1 MRGRSAV
8 PFVASSSS
16 EPVDALASARIHVS
30 SAGLG
35 WPDVHVEAGDNPSWD
50 VHDLTV
56 RAHYLALNTD
66 PHALTF
72 EARIDGR
79 PREITLAPGQ
89 LWFCPAGASFTHLVQ
104 TPASFAIVTLEPE
117 KVLRALGEGEEREL
131 RRAYSVDCPQLTHL
145 VRALS
150 AEAERGGPCGAMFVD
165 ALATALAVQVVGA
178 FGVKAPPALAAR
190 VGTLSRGAL
199 QRVLAL
205 IDAELG
211 EGLTVERM
219 AAVAGLSAAHF
230 ARAFRRSLGLAPHQ
244 YVLRQR
250 LLRARQ
256 ALEARDADI
265 LNVARRLG
273 FSDQAHLTRL
283 FKREF
288 GVTPGHYM
296 RDRAR

>member
-16 EPVDALASARIHVS
+16 EPVDALASARILVS
-30 SAGLG
+30 SADLG
-35 WPDVHVEAGDNPSWD
+35 WPGVHVEVGYNPSWD
-50 VHDLTV
+50 VRDLAV

-72 EARIDGR
+72 EARVDGR

-89 LWFCPAGASFTHLVQ
+89 LWFCPAGDSFTHRVRA
-104 TPASFAIVTLEPE
+104 PSGFAIVTLEPE
-117 KVLRALGEGEEREL
+117 KVLRALGEDEAREL
-131 RRAYSVDCPQLTHL
+131 RRAYAVDCPQLEHL
-145 VRALS
+145 VRALA
-150 AEAERGGPCGAMFVD
+150 AEAERGGPCGATFVD
-165 ALATALAVQVVGA
+165 ALATALAVQVVGT
-178 FGVKAPPALAAR
+178 FGVKAAPASAAR
-190 VGTLSRGAL
+190 GGGLSRGAL

-205 IDAELG
+205 VDAELG

-219 AAVAGLSAAHF
+219 AGVAGLSAAHF
-230 ARAFRRSLGLAPHQ
+230 ARAFRRSLGVAPHQ
-244 YVLRQR
+244 YVLRRR
-250 LLRARQ
+250 LERARQ

-273 FSDQAHLTRL
+273 FSDQAPLTRL

>member
-1 MRGRSAV
+1 MRGRSAI

-35 WPDVHVEAGDNPSWD
+35 WPGVHVEAGDNPSWEVD
-50 VHDLTV
+50 DLSV

-79 PREITLAPGQ
+79 PRQITLAPGQ
-89 LWFCPAGASFTHLVQ
+89 LWFCPAGQSFTHSVKA
-104 TPASFAIVTLEPE
+104 PSGFAVVTLDPA
-117 KVLRALGEGEEREL
+117 KVLRVLGEDEEREL
-131 RRAYSVDCPQLTHL
+131 RRAYSVDCPQLVHL

-150 AEAERGGPCGAMFVD
+150 AEAERGGPNGAVFVD

-178 FGVKAPPALAAR
+178 FGVKAAPALAAR
-190 VGTLSRGAL
+190 GGTLSRRAL

-219 AAVAGLSAAHF
+219 AGVAGLSAAHF
-230 ARAFRRSLGLAPHQ
+230 ARAFSRTLGVAPHQ
-244 YVLRQR
+244 YVMRRR
-250 LLRARQ
+250 LERARQ
-256 ALEARDADI
+256 ALETPDADI

-296 RDRAR
+296 RRRAR

>member
-16 EPVDALASARIHVS
+16 EPVDALASARIDAS

-35 WPDVHVEAGDNPSWD
+35 WPEVHVEVGYNPSWD

-89 LWFCPAGASFTHLVQ
+89 LWFCPAGESFTHRV
-104 TPASFAIVTLEPE
+104 TAPAGFALVTLEPE
-117 KVLRALGEGEEREL
+117 KLLRVLGEDDEREL
-131 RRAYSVDCPQLTHL
+131 RRTYAVDCPQLEHL
-145 VRALS
+145 VRALA
-150 AEAERGGPCGAMFVD
+150 AEAERGGPSGALFVD
-165 ALATALAVQVVGA
+165 ALATALAVQVVGT
-178 FGVKAPPALAAR
+178 FGVKAPPALSAR
-190 VGTLSRGAL
+190 GGELSRGAL
-199 QRVLAL
+199 RRVLAL
-205 IDAELG
+205 IEAELG
-211 EGLTVERM
+211 DALTVERM
-219 AAVAGLSAAHF
+219 AAVAGLSPAHF
-230 ARAFRRSLGLAPHQ
+230 ARAFKRSLGVAPHQ
-244 YVLRQR
+244 HVMRRR
-250 LLRARQ
+250 LEQARLS
-256 ALEARDADI
+256 LEARDADI

-288 GVTPGHYM
+288 GVTPGQYA
-296 RDRAR
+296 RERAR

>member
-16 EPVDALASARIHVS
+16 EPVDALASARIQVS
-30 SAGLG
+30 SADLG
-35 WPDVHVEAGDNPSWD
+35 WPEVHVEVGYNPSWD
-50 VHDLTV
+50 VEDLAV

-79 PREITLAPGQ
+79 LREITLAPGQ
-89 LWFCPAGASFTHLVQ
+89 LWFCPAGESFTHRVSA
-104 TPASFAIVTLEPE
+104 PAGFAIVTLEPE
-117 KVLRALGEGEEREL
+117 KLLRVLGEDEGREL
-131 RRAYSVDCPQLTHL
+131 RRAYSVDCPQMEHL
-145 VRALS
+145 VRALA
-150 AEAERGGPCGAMFVD
+150 AEAERGGPSGATFVD
-165 ALATALAVQVVGA
+165 ALATALAVQVVGT
-178 FGVKAPPALAAR
+178 FGVKAAPAVAR
-190 VGTLSRGAL
+190 GGKLPRGVL

-205 IDAELG
+205 IEAELG

-219 AAVAGLSAAHF
+219 AGVAGLSAAHF
-230 ARAFRRSLGLAPHQ
+230 ARAFSRSLGVAPHQ
-244 YVLRQR
+244 YVLRRR
-250 LLRARQ
+250 LERARQ

-288 GVTPGHYM
+288 GVTPGHYT
-296 RDRAR
+296 RNRAR

>member
-30 SAGLG
+30 SAHLG
-35 WPDVHVEAGDNPSWD
+35 WPEVHVEVGENPSWD

-72 EARIDGR
+72 EAVVDGR

-89 LWFCPAGASFTHLVQ
+89 LWFCPAGESFTHRVAA
-104 TPASFAIVTLEPE
+104 PASFAIVTLEPE
-117 KVLRALGEGEEREL
+117 KVLRVLGGPEEREL
-131 RRAYSVDCPQLTHL
+131 RRAYSVDSPQLEHL

-150 AEAERGGPCGAMFVD
+150 AEAERGGPSGAVFVD
-165 ALATALAVQVVGA
+165 ALATALAVQMA
-178 FGVKAPPALAAR
+178 ATFAVKAAPALAAR
-190 VGTLSRGAL
+190 GGKLSRGDL
-199 QRVLAL
+199 QRVLEL
-205 IDAELG
+205 VDAELG

-219 AAVAGLSAAHF
+219 ADAAGLSAAHF
-230 ARAFRRSLGLAPHQ
+230 ARAFRRSLGVAPHQ
-244 YVLRQR
+244 YVMRRR
-250 LLRARQ
+250 LERARQ

-273 FSDQAHLTRL
+273 FADQAHLTRL

-288 GVTPGHYM
+288 GVTPGQYM

>member
-16 EPVDALASARIHVS
+16 EPVDALASARIQVS
-30 SAGLG
+30 SADLG
-35 WPDVHVEAGDNPSWD
+35 WPEVHVEVGYNPSWD
-50 VHDLTV
+50 VDDLAV

-72 EARIDGR
+72 EARVDGR
-79 PREITLAPGQ
+79 LREITLAPGQ
-89 LWFCPAGASFTHLVQ
+89 LWFCPAGESFTHRVSA
-104 TPASFAIVTLEPE
+104 PAGFAIVTLEPDRL
-117 KVLRALGEGEEREL
+117 LRALGEVEGREL
-131 RRAYSVDCPQLTHL
+131 RRAYSVDCPQLEHL
-145 VRALS
+145 VRALA
-150 AEAERGGPCGAMFVD
+150 AEAERGGPSGATFVD
-165 ALATALAVQVVGA
+165 ALATALAVQVVGT
-178 FGVKAPPALAAR
+178 FGVKAAPALAR
-190 VGTLSRGAL
+190 GGKLSRGAL

-205 IDAELG
+205 IEAELG

-219 AAVAGLSAAHF
+219 AGVAGLSAAHF
-230 ARAFRRSLGLAPHQ
+230 ARAFSRSLGVAPHR
-244 YVLRQR
+244 YVMRRR
-250 LLRARQ
+250 LERARQ

-288 GVTPGHYM
+288 GVTPGLYM
-296 RDRAR
+296 RHRAR

>member
-16 EPVDALASARIHVS
+16 EPVDALASARIDAS
-30 SAGLG
+30 SADLG
-35 WPDVHVEAGDNPSWD
+35 WPGVHVEVGYNPSWD

-66 PHALTF
+66 PDALTF

-89 LWFCPAGASFTHLVQ
+89 LWFCPAGASFTHRVHA
-104 TPASFAIVTLEPE
+104 PSGFAIVTLEPE
-117 KVLRALGEGEEREL
+117 KLLRVLGEDEDREL
-131 RRAYSVDCPQLTHL
+131 RRAYAVDSPQLEHL
-145 VRALS
+145 VRALA
-150 AEAERGGPCGAMFVD
+150 AEAERGGPSGAIFVD
-165 ALATALAVQVVGA
+165 ALATALAVQIAGS
-178 FGVKAPPALAAR
+178 FGVKAAPAPAAR
-190 VGTLSRGAL
+190 SGGLSRRAL

-205 IDAELG
+205 IEADLG
-211 EGLTVERM
+211 DGLTVERM
-219 AAVAGLSAAHF
+219 ADAAGLSAAHF
-230 ARAFRRSLGLAPHQ
+230 ARAFKRSLGVAPHQ
-244 YVLRQR
+244 YVLRRR
-250 LLRARQ
+250 LERARQ

-283 FKREF
+283 FRREF
-288 GVTPGHYM
+288 GVTPGVYM
-296 RDRAR
+296 RNRAR

>member
-30 SAGLG
+30 SADLG

-89 LWFCPAGASFTHLVQ
+89 LWFCPAGESFTHRVQ
-104 TPASFAIVTLEPE
+104 APSGFALVTLEPE
-117 KVLRALGEGEEREL
+117 KVLRVLGEGEQREL

-150 AEAERGGPCGAMFVD
+150 AEAERGGPSGAMFVD
-165 ALATALAVQVVGA
+165 ALATALAVQVVGT
-178 FGVKAPPALAAR
+178 FGVKAAPALAAR
-190 VGTLSRGAL
+190 GGKLSRGAL

-205 IDAELG
+205 VDAELG

-219 AAVAGLSAAHF
+219 ADAAGLSAAHF
-230 ARAFRRSLGLAPHQ
+230 ARAFSRSLGVAPHQ
-244 YVLRQR
+244 YVLRRR
-250 LLRARQ
+250 LERARQ

-288 GVTPGHYM
+288 GVTPGQYM
-296 RDRAR
+296 RNRAR